1 MAPLACKIRLPAT
14 APLPEPL
21 SFLRIERFLHLLARI
36 AEAIRVLSGIRRAGA
51 KLQLHGVSGAGP
63 CQGPAPANKALSKDT
78 CTNTLF
84 VTDFSQLLLE
94 AAKLCFC

>member
-1 MAPLACKIRLPAT
+1 MDPSWTQEAIWRPEKCFEKHVENDNEKTPKKKRPKTREPVNPLSAIYRAG

-21 SFLRIERFLHLLARI
+21 SFSRIGRCLHLLARI

-63 CQGPAPANKALSKDT
+63 C
-78 CTNTLF
+78 
-84 VTDFSQLLLE
+84 
-94 AAKLCFC
+94 